1 MNLRPLATFTCAA
14 SLLAGATLTLN
25 PAKWDSFLFWMQK
38 TQFPLFTDAGA
49 LAFDFP
55 GWDTTRNRQQYLD
68 YILTRTRGISG
79 TVIVNLQVSATPG
92 TVFEYQSEP
101 GNTCSSPAQVRP
113 YFEASGG
120 ARWWAN
126 PTSYVL
132 ADGSAT
138 ISVPLIPGMW
148 SNVNGQMGDSS
159 QALIDQFY
167 QDLPHATVMGLSFG
181 GGCFFGHGVGVS
193 NGSARFRLLGYSIQ

>member
-1 MNLRPLATFTCAA
+1 MMLRTF
-14 SLLAGATLTLN
+14 LTLAFAAVLSAQSLN
-25 PAKWDSFLFWMQK
+25 LSPSRWDSFLFWMQK
-38 TQFPLFTDAGA
+38 AQFPLFADAGA

-55 GWDTTRNRQQYLD
+55 GWDATRNRQQYID
-68 YILTRTRGISG
+68 YLLTRTKAISG
-79 TVIVNLQVSATPG
+79 TVTVNLAVTAVPG

-101 GNTCSSPAQVRP
+101 GNTCASPAQVRP

-148 SNVNGQMGDSS
+148 SNINGQMGDSS

-167 QDLPHATVMGLSFG
+167 ADLPHATVMGLSFG